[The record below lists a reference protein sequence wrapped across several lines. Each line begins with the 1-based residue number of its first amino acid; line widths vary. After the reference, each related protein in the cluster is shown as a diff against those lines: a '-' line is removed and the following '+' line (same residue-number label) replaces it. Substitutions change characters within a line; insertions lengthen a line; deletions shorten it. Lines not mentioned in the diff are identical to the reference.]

1 MALRTCIETLRE
13 SQTQGASK
21 MVPYRESKLTHLF
34 KTFFEGEGRIRMI
47 VCINPR
53 ADDYDETT
61 HVMRFAEMTQ
71 DVLITRPTPVSTPTL
86 LGLKSG
92 RGNIYREAIKRA
104 KEQGVPVSE
113 VLAPAV
119 YSLGPEFP
127 QLIVH
132 TSDDESIYINLIEF
146 LSNRMARRNS
156 FAQDLVRRQ
165 EDFRKNLMDVDKEN
179 IQLKQEKTILQ
190 MDLDARE
197 QQVRSLE
204 RKLSASEQTVEILQK
219 QLSDAKNEVEAA
231 KFQMSTKDKILSE
244 QEKEV
249 QHVKLKMQ
257 EKLALEKDRMR
268 RMMEKRLAAKQA
280 ELERKM
286 CITDEK
292 FRQLR
297 EILNADDWEYY
308 GDIWGAAAGPTP
320 SSATSTSTYEST
332 KPETRSYKRRK
343 SSLEEPSVP
352 ETRFPKAKSAL
363 DFVSG
368 AGKQSASTFQVDTD
382 YTSGKENK
390 PPSTSQKSVAVANPR
405 HRRSQSTSGD
415 VWIEH
420 KPVGNLELNTVLQ
433 PTMRKKKS
441 VSKLEIKDV
450 VKSDVSK
457 YVLEHQE
464 QDSQGEVETQ

>member
-1 MALRTCIETLRE
+1 
-13 SQTQGASK
+13 
-21 MVPYRESKLTHLF
+21 
-34 KTFFEGEGRIRMI
+34 
-47 VCINPR
+47 
-53 ADDYDETT
+53 

-71 DVLITRPTPVSTPTL
+71 DVLITRPTPVSTPTI

-92 RGNIYREAIKRA
+92 RGNIYREAVKQA
-104 KEQGVPVSE
+104 KEQRVPVSE
-113 VLAPAV
+113 ILAPVV

-132 TSDDESIYINLIEF
+132 TSDDESVYINLIEF
-146 LSNRMARRNS
+146 LGNRIARRNS
-156 FAQDLVRRQ
+156 FVQDLVRRQ
-165 EDFRKNLMDVDKEN
+165 EDFRKNLMDIDKEN
-179 IQLKQEKTILQ
+179 VQLKQEKIILQ

-204 RKLSASEQTVEILQK
+204 RKLSASEQTVEMLQK

-268 RMMEKRLAAKQA
+268 RIMEKRLAAKQA

-308 GDIWGAAAGPTP
+308 GDIFGGAAAAPAQ
-320 SSATSTSTYEST
+320 SSVTSSSTYEST
-332 KPETRSYKRRK
+332 KPETRSSKRHK

-352 ETRFPKAKSAL
+352 ETKFSKAKSAFDL
-363 DFVSG
+363 GV
-368 AGKQSASTFQVDTD
+368 GKQNASTFQADTD

-390 PPSTSQKSVAVANPR
+390 PPSTSQRSIAIANPR
-405 HRRSQSTSGD
+405 HRRSQSSSGD

-441 VSKLEIKDV
+441 VSKLEVKDV
-450 VKSDVSK
+450 MKSDVSK

-464 QDSQGEVETQ
+464 QDSQGEVETQLYKADVIPSAGGGVQVVFNDVEKLRQVSPPAYNLRLVPNFLILSLMFIVEF